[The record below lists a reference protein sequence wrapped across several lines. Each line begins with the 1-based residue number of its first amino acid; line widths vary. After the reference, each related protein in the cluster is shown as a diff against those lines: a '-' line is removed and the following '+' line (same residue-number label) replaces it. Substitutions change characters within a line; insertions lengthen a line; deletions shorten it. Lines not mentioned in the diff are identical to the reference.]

1 MSETT
6 VVTTDENEVSA
17 SLPDRLDAA
26 IGDASSGI
34 GVMMSELVRRS
45 LRTGV
50 ADIERTLTDVTAEK
64 VDLAIEMQMP
74 TISETAHRV
83 AESTSARIVK
93 TVVTE
98 SEQRSHEQLQTA
110 VTKVNDVIRHQQ
122 EELKAKEEETSEE
135 IAKLNNRAKSS
146 WKKVKSH
153 FDFVDSA
160 FQKAQSKIRQLTLAE
175 QETEQKLQE
184 VTEEKDELKQNLEQ
198 VSRKLLQISEQSQ
211 QQADDLQL
219 VLKQNEML
227 QQRLQQLEK
236 PKGLKAVWHWLR
248 SRKSKTQKR
257 IDSETE

>member
-1 MSETT
+1 MTDTT
-6 VVTTDENEVSA
+6 VVTTNENEVTG
-17 SLPDRLDAA
+17 SLPDRLDTA

-110 VTKVNDVIRHQQ
+110 VTEFNDAIRSQ
-122 EELKAKEEETSEE
+122 EASLKANEEQTSEE
-135 IAKLNNRAKSS
+135 IAKLNTRAQSS
-146 WKKVKSH
+146 WKKVKNH
-153 FDFVDSA
+153 FDVVDSA
-160 FQKAQSKIRQLTLAE
+160 FQKAQAKIRELTAAE
-175 QETEQKLQE
+175 QETEQKLQK
-184 VTEEKDELKQNLEQ
+184 VTAENDQLK
-198 VSRKLLQISEQSQ
+198 SDLQTVSQ
-211 QQADDLQL
+211 QLATISKQSEDQAESLRL
-219 VLKQNEML
+219 IMEQNQML
-227 QQRLQQLEK
+227 QDRLSELEK
-236 PKGLKAVWHWLR
+236 PKGLKAVWQKLR
-248 SRKSKTQKR
+248 PGKSKSSR
-257 IDSETE
+257 IDNGDQE